1 MSLNRQ
7 EYAGIFEGL
16 IVVIALFW
24 FLAIPIGIMVYLVMQ

>member
-16 IVVIALFW
+16 IVAIALFW
-24 FLAIPIGIMVYLVMQ
+24 LLAIPIGIMIYLGMQ